1 MIYVVLFALVYVI
14 LPLFAFRA
22 LRWNGAEW
30 EPYKNGYVRCTACG
44 YIGPEPAARCPG
56 CNAKMKK

>member
-1 MIYVVLFALVYVI
+1 MIYFLIFALLYII
-14 LPLFAFRA
+14 LPLFAFGA
-22 LRWNGAEW
+22 LRRHRAEW
-30 EPYKNGYVRCTACG
+30 EPYKQGYARCSYCG